1 MSRILIETN
10 VFPSWWRVTNSQIRF
25 NNNCRRI
32 INIIIIWVQDHSF
45 LIIWPSITL
54 LTTSMRSYIA
64 RSSCLILIKL
74 HFEGN
79 RKFFHQNQ
87 PTHQAKVNK
96 ISRHAIVPVLTLQD
110 WNVWRLGVINWGKR
124 EKENVE
130 AKWRPRQF
138 LCILRLHNLLWIW
151 R

>member
-10 VFPSWWRVTNSQIRF
+10 LLSSWWMVTNSQIRF

-32 INIIIIWVQDHSF
+32 INIFIIRVQDHSF

-64 RSSCLILIKL
+64 RSSFLILIKL
-74 HFEGN
+74 HFERN
-79 RKFFHQNQ
+79 RTFFLLKSAYTSSKSEQNFA
-87 PTHQAKVNK
+87 PRDRPSLNA
-96 ISRHAIVPVLTLQD
+96 A
-110 WNVWRLGVINWGKR
+110 RLKCLETGGDKLR
-124 EKENVE
+124 KKENVE